1 MEREISHG
9 ERERAEQNFRFERR
23 IMKRSIIVLSLLI
36 GSIVSFAI
44 VAVVVEAHTRTVKVR
59 VDKSGFSPSSIEVEA
74 GHKLNLVFN
83 RADADNCGGT
93 VVMPKYKVRRNLP
106 VGKDVV
112 VTITPRTEGQISFT
126 CGMGMYKG
134 SIVVTD

>member
-1 MEREISHG
+1 
-9 ERERAEQNFRFERR
+9 
-23 IMKRSIIVLSLLI
+23 MKRSMIALLLLVT
-36 GSIVSFAI
+36 G
-44 VAVVVEAHTRTVKVR
+44 VVGVGILTESVEAHTRTVKIK
-59 VDKSGFSPSSIEVEA
+59 VDQNGFSPSSVDAEA

-83 RADADNCGGT
+83 RASKNNCGST
-93 VVMPKYKVRRNLP
+93 IVFPKQKIRKALP

-112 VTITPRTEGQISFT
+112 VSITPTESGQISFT